1 MGFSCSTAP
10 VPAEPL
16 LASGGAGMHTA
27 PGQPPHC
34 FAGEERAPTTT
45 WCLFKARVSVAL
57 LTYLPLDIFP
67 PPQPNRINTGTS
79 FWKTWVIT
87 LPRNV
92 KIEIVMCKGRHC
104 WILETCQ
111 LLERILHDPK
121 CVRGRQYDGRAE
133 KRVLILCENSK
144 ITTLCWTTTDKRML
158 DLIKKKKIPH
168 AKGQR
173 RSPSKTVGRE
183 KLHLESNPLPTRDS
197 WKAQS
202 KSSAHQETP
211 QRLSQICPWVFE
223 YLLWR

>member
-158 DLIKKKKIPH
+158 DLIKKKIPH